1 MARPKGYKKEMLTGL
16 KMVISL
22 AFLLMAK
29 PRGYQM
35 VMMMAYLL
43 TDSLKEYL
51 LTAKPKDYAHLTG
64 LRMENRLEIQTGFP
78 MVRMMVSLLRAMR
91 WALLMAMSLETP
103 MDSTMAKT
111 KVFLLKAKRM
121 DYDLGNQMANC
132 WVIHLANW
140 KDSPMGMQKVFL
152 PMGKRLDFL
161 MVMQMVCLRSDL
173 QTESQKV
180 RLTGFQKD
188 LCLVM
193 LKVKLMEIRL
203 DSLMANQKDS
213 RWVKHSVNQK
223 DFQTVTPTVRMMAFL
238 RLDWQ
243 KVFLRLVK
251 LTGC

>member
-16 KMVISL
+16 KMVMSL
-22 AFLLMAK
+22 AFLPMAK
-29 PRGYQM
+29 PMDCQT
-35 VMMMAYLL
+35 VTMMAYLL

-51 LTAKPKDYAHLTG
+51 LTAKPKDYAHLTD
-64 LRMENRLEIQTGFP
+64 LQMENRLEIQTGFP
-78 MVRMMVSLLRAMR
+78 MVRMMVSLLRVRR
-91 WALLMAMSLETP
+91 WAMLMVRNLEIP
-103 MDSTMAKT
+103 MDSTMVKT
-111 KVFLLKAKRM
+111 KVFLLKAKR
-121 DYDLGNQMANC
+121 
-132 WVIHLANW
+132 

-203 DSLMANQKDS
+203 DSLMVNQKDF
-213 RWVKHSVNQK
+213 RWVKHLDCNLGKPKVKHSVNRK
-223 DFQTVTPTVRMMAFL
+223 GFQTVTPTVRMMEFL